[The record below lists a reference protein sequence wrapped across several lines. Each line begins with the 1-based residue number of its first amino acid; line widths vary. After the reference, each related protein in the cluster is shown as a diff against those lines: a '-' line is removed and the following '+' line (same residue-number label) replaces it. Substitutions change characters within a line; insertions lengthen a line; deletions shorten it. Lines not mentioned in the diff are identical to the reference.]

1 MRAILFLLLIVLI
14 FLVVRFTLQRIR
26 FIRAQQD
33 AEARAQ
39 EHAQKVAA
47 ETMVICQVCQVHL
60 PQNEAIQDGD
70 AFYCS
75 EAHHQMANKAQS

>member
-1 MRAILFLLLIVLI
+1 MRALLFLLLIVLI

-47 ETMVICQVCQVHL
+47 KTMVICPVCQVHL

-70 AFYCS
+70 TFYCS
-75 EAHHQMANKAQS
+75 EEHHQIAKDAQA